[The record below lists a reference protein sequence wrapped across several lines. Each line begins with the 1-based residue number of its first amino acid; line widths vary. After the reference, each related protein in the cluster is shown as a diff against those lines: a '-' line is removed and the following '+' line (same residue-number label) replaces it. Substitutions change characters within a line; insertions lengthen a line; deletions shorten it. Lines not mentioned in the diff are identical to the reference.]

1 MVAYR
6 SSQGGLG
13 ALPPEL
19 HTSTVPVVVGASP
32 LPSVPFIP
40 QRHPPFPLL
49 CLPFVHC
56 LAVCLGRSE
65 ATHSQRDVGSSRVS
79 FVSLFLLSLFSF
91 PPLGSSFISVCCK
104 PNWDKIHVELGQNS
118 RRTGTKFTS
127 NWDKIHVESM
137 GQRLITCPICVM
149 DKKNGRKPL

>member
-118 RRTGTKFTS
+118 RRIYGTTLDYVSHLCDGQKKRPET
-127 NWDKIHVESM
+127 VV
-137 GQRLITCPICVM
+137 GQRLRPHH
-149 DKKNGRKPL
+149 KPT